1 VRDRP
6 LLLVALVVAAL
17 VGAVGPLGRTAAGP
31 APAAS
36 AAPPAAAARAA
47 GLAFGSAVHPLDRRA
62 VLAAIAA
69 ARPPAR
75 RLIDL
80 VDGGVTVRVGPT
92 GRPEAVGLTEVR
104 DRHYV
109 VTLDLSTVLRRS
121 GERGV
126 RRLVLH
132 ELGHVVRFSL
142 VSSALLHRL
151 DARVPRGYP
160 CPPGQPTSACAP
172 EEERFAE
179 TFAKWASGDLGVQ
192 LSLGYAV
199 PPPLSLDAWGEPL
212 TRLGR

>member
-1 VRDRP
+1 VRDRRL
-6 LLLVALVVAAL
+6 LLLVTLVVAVL
-17 VGAVGPLGRTAAGP
+17 VGVVGPLGRTAAVP

-36 AAPPAAAARAA
+36 AAHPTRA
-47 GLAFGSAVHPLDRRA
+47 GRLTFGSAVHPLDRSA
-62 VLAAIAA
+62 VLAAIAV

-80 VDGGVTVRVGPT
+80 VDGAVTVRVGPT
-92 GRPEAVGLTEVR
+92 GRPEAVGLTELH
-104 DRHYV
+104 DGHYT
-109 VTLDLSTVLRRS
+109 VTLDLSTVIRRS

-142 VSSALLHRL
+142 VSPALLHRL

-160 CPPGQPTSACAP
+160 CPSGQPTSACAP

-199 PPPLSLDAWGEPL
+199 PPPPSLDAWGEPL